1 MSNDTAKFINS
12 RRRHKTDVAIARQ
25 LAIAKKRGGSHPIY
39 DKEPHRLAKHRAMDC
54 GTPGC
59 TLCGNPR
66 RNAWA
71 KKERLTTQERR
82 QLQDVESVRDVHS
95 NGLANDPEDDIL

>member
-1 MSNDTAKFINS
+1 MSNETAKFLNS
-12 RRRHKTDVAIARQ
+12 RRRHKTDVHIARQ

-39 DKEPHRLAKHRAMDC
+39 DKQPHRLAKHNAMDC

-66 RNAWA
+66 RNAWF
-71 KKERLTTQERR
+71 KKERLTAQERR
-82 QLQDVESVRDVHS
+82 LMQDVEKSSDKHS
-95 NGLANDPEDDIL
+95 NGLTPNNDNQ